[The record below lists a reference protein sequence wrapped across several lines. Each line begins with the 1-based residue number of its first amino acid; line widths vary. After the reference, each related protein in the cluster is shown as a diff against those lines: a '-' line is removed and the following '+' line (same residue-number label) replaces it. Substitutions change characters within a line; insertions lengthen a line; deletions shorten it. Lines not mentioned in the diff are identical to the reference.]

1 MRRSLVFP
9 GLAAFFTATLT
20 LAAGARYRIELADG
34 QQIVASDIPVQRG
47 SVLTFRPYPAG
58 ALTGIPAE
66 QVVRIEKGEVGTF
79 PAEPAE
85 STIEP
90 GEVRA
95 LEPGEALDIGPTGE
109 GISRG
114 ADEAPAG
121 GAAAANPYV
130 PGMNPAYYA
139 GYGGAAPG
147 YGGTV
152 SPNGTLIG
160 PDGLPRAAS
169 STDIARALAQTT
181 TAPNGFPV
189 TSAPTVIGPNGTP
202 TLAPGVAGSDV
213 PVIGP
218 DGTPVM
224 SGTPQLTIGPN
235 GTPVLVPS
243 AAPIT
248 GPNGTPVLAPSGQP
262 GSAAPVIGPNGTP
275 ILAPAGRPGS
285 AAPSVAPNG
294 FPSAPAP
301 GGH

>member
-1 MRRSLVFP
+1 MRRSLVLI
-9 GLAAFFTATLT
+9 GLVTFFAPT
-20 LAAGARYRIELADG
+20 LAFATGARYRIELADG
-34 QQIVASDIPVQRG
+34 RQVFASDVPVQRG
-47 SVLTFRPYPAG
+47 SVVTFHPYPAG

-66 QVVRIEKGEVGTF
+66 EVARIEKAGARTF
-79 PAEPAE
+79 PAEAAE

-95 LEPGEALDIGPTGE
+95 LEPGEALDVGPTGE
-109 GISRG
+109 GSISSG
-114 ADEAPAG
+114 AEAASAE
-121 GAAAANPYV
+121 GAATARPQS
-130 PGMNPAYYA
+130 PGVNPAYYG
-139 GYGGAAPG
+139 GYGGA
-147 YGGTV
+147 V

-189 TSAPTVIGPNGTP
+189 TGAPTVIGPNGTP
-202 TLAPGVAGSDV
+202 TLAPGVAGSNT

-218 DGTPVM
+218 NGTPEM

-235 GTPVLVPS
+235 GTPVLSPGASPVIGS
-243 AAPIT
+243 
-248 GPNGTPVLAPSGQP
+248 NGTPVMAPSGQP
-262 GSAAPVIGPNGTP
+262 GTAAPVIGPNGTP

-285 AAPSVAPNG
+285 AAPSTAPNG

-301 GGH
+301 GH